1 MKIKDLLSQTAQ
13 RFSQA
18 GNSNSLNEARWL
30 YESLSGMTQTQ
41 LLLNADKDT
50 DPVVEAEFLHR
61 AQMRIDGKPIQYVIG
76 SWDFCGNTFFVGEGV
91 LIPRPETELVVEL
104 AEKYIRQSGVKT
116 VVDLCAGSG
125 CIGLTVA
132 KMFPDVKVYLIEKS
146 DLALGYLKH
155 NARNLGAEN
164 AVIIRGDLFDGFE
177 SLEIAG
183 NGLLLSNPPYIR
195 SDVVPTLDK
204 EVLCEPSLALDGGAD
219 GLDFYRAIAERWLSH
234 FAAAVV
240 ECGEEQTED
249 ICKIFGLYSDKTK
262 AYSDLFGN
270 PRAVSA
276 IMKGQHDYDF

>member
-13 RFSQA
+13 RFSES
-18 GNSNSLNEARWL
+18 GNSNSVSEARWL
-30 YESLSGMTQTQ
+30 FESVSGMTTTQ
-41 LLLNADKDT
+41 ILLNSDKNT
-50 DPVVEAEFLHR
+50 DPAVEQEFLRR
-61 AQMRIDGKPIQYVIG
+61 AEMRIGGKPIQYAIG

-104 AEKYIRQSGVKT
+104 AEKYIRKSGVKT

-146 DLALGYLKH
+146 DLALGYLRR
-155 NARNLGAEN
+155 NAQNLGAEN
-164 AVIIRGDLFDGFE
+164 AVIIGGDLFDGFAKPGIPE
-177 SLEIAG
+177 

-204 EVLCEPSLALDGGAD
+204 EVLYEPALALDGGTD
-219 GLDFYRAIAERWLSH
+219 GLDFYRAIAVCWLSR

-240 ECGEEQTED
+240 ECGEEQTD
-249 ICKIFGLYSDKTK
+249 DVCRIFEPHCDKTK
-262 AYSDLFGN
+262 AHSDLFGN

-276 IMKGQHDYDF
+276 IVKGKTDYDF